1 MAKTKKAVLTETI
14 IAAAAIVQKRFVNF
28 EGKQAT
34 AGQPAVGVSV
44 YDADQGDSLAVD
56 ALGIVL
62 VESGGALAAGDV
74 VASDA
79 QGCAVKQAAS
89 AITLGRALDAAVGA
103 NEVIRIK
110 LGA

>member
-1 MAKTKKAVLTETI
+1 M
-14 IAAAAIVQKRFVNF
+14 
-28 EGKQAT
+28 
-34 AGQPAVGVSV
+34 SV

-62 VESGGALAAGDV
+62 VESGGALAAGDA

>member
-1 MAKTKKAVLTETI
+1 MAKTKKVVLTETI
-14 IAAAAIVQKRFVNF
+14 IAAAPIVQKRFVNF
-28 EGKQAT
+28 EGKQAL
-34 AGQPAVGVSV
+34 GVSV

-56 ALGIVL
+56 ALGIVR
-62 VESGGALAAGDV
+62 VESGGALAAGDA

-89 AITLGRALDAAVGA
+89 AVTLGRALDAAVGA
-103 NEVIRIK
+103 NEVILIK

>member
-14 IAAAAIVQKRFVNF
+14 IQKRFVNF

-34 AGQPAVGVSV
+34 AGQPAIGVSV
-44 YDADQGDSLAVD
+44 YDADHGDSLAVD

-62 VESGGALAAGDV
+62 VESGGALAAGDA

-89 AITLGRALDAAVGA
+89 AVTLGRALDADVGA

>member
-34 AGQPAVGVSV
+34 AGQPAIGVSV

-62 VESGGALAAGDV
+62 VESGGALAAGDA
-74 VASDA
+74 VAS
-79 QGCAVKQAAS
+79 V
-89 AITLGRALDAAVGA
+89 V
-103 NEVIRIK
+103 
-110 LGA
+110 

>member
-28 EGKQAT
+28 EGKQAA
-34 AGQPAVGVSV
+34 AGQPAVGASV

-62 VESGGALAAGDV
+62 VESGGALAAGDA

-89 AITLGRALDAAVGA
+89 AVTLGRALDAAVGA